1 MEKNSHFIFI
11 KFKNLEEKA
20 KNEIINF
27 PEPRSRVYFLFWQ
40 RLQGK
45 TIKSYRVLKDNQYT
59 DDVSRFILNFM
70 RSVFKTVDL
79 PILEDEFLYLS
90 GEFANGRRVDLLNAT
105 QKIIEEVSY

>member
-40 RLQGK
+40 RLL
-45 TIKSYRVLKDNQYT
+45 IKGICVLTDRGALSPYRKK
-59 DDVSRFILNFM
+59 ILFPIAKQQKSLVVYRKKSKKSFATM
-70 RSVFKTVDL
+70 AICL
-79 PILEDEFLYLS
+79 PKEVRKS
-90 GEFANGRRVDLLNAT
+90 FATKKLFA
-105 QKIIEEVSY
+105 